1 MNDNVFAQDDGTI
14 RTTSPG
20 RKQFQT
26 ELAAYSLLFSS
37 SNMPITMYMST
48 FQSKTSH
55 NIKVLFLSQAR
66 SVREVNA
73 SRDTG
78 TKKSSFIGGVKETE
92 FDKKLGFFKSKSPC
106 LGVAAEDSLFPT
118 CTRVSLMDSRALWR
132 HCRYLVFLLA
142 KEQRLKQK
150 ILPLDMLLPGMIA
163 RSAHVKALQVQKLHR
178 VPRKKGGLVLF
189 WNWLP
194 TPGLPGR
201 LKC

>member
-1 MNDNVFAQDDGTI
+1 MNDNVFAQDGGTI
-14 RTTSPG
+14 RTTSLG

-26 ELAAYSLLFSS
+26 ELAAYSVLFSS

-48 FQSKTSH
+48 FQSKSSPIT
-55 NIKVLFLSQAR
+55 KVLFPSQPQGVQEA
-66 SVREVNA
+66 NA
-73 SRDTG
+73 SRDTW
-78 TKKSSFIGGVKETE
+78 TKKSSFIGGVEETE
-92 FDKKLGFFKSKSPC
+92 FDKKLSFFKSKFLC

-118 CTRVSLMDSRALWR
+118 YTRVLLGDSRALWR
-132 HCRYLVFLLA
+132 HCRYLVIMLA

-150 ILPLDMLLPGMIA
+150 MLPLDIPGMIA
-163 RSAHVKALQVQKLHR
+163 RSADVKALQVQKLHR

-189 WNWLP
+189 WNLLP